1 MENLKTYLE
10 FIKFKI
16 TLFSTII
23 GAGIF
28 LLMNKSVLNSYFNE
42 NFSKYIIL
50 VIVVYGLFGFLINVF
65 EYNKRVKE
73 FKDEYIWLYFSC

>member
-23 GAGIF
+23 GAGIYLF
-28 LLMNKSVLNSYFNE
+28 VNKKLFVDLFVNE
-42 NFSKYIIL
+42 KLFKIL
-50 VIVVYGLFGFLINVF
+50 VIVIVIYGIVGFLTNIF

-73 FKDEYIWLYFSC
+73 FKDEFL

>member
-23 GAGIF
+23 GGGIF
-28 LLMNKSVLNSYFNE
+28 LLMKKSILDSYFNE
-42 NFSKYIIL
+42 KFSKYIAL

-73 FKDEYIWLYFSC
+73 FKDEYI